1 MKLVAL
7 HQFARLA
14 FAEGSAPHIHTLRRM
29 VKEGVL
35 HGRRLGSRYYV
46 DAAMIEAGFDPIV
59 AKVLNDVR
67 RAS

>member
-7 HQFARLA
+7 HQFAQLA
-14 FAEGSAPHIHTLRRM
+14 FTEGSAPHINTLRRM
-29 VKEGVL
+29 IKDGVL
-35 HGRRLGSRYYV
+35 MGRRLGSRYYV
-46 DAAMIEAGFDPIV
+46 DAALIEAGFNPLV